1 MGGFANFGGYDDGAT
16 SDGYGSG
23 LFDSTVDY
31 SGAEY
36 IDDGA
41 SGTVDPG
48 SPIQLD
54 YTDGET
60 DAGIYDQ
67 SIWGS
72 DFAQSY
78 SVNLAGNSETAPW
91 PEASYNISDNG
102 TGTATRDPSGVSH
115 PLNLPA
121 INSLLNAVG
130 KFGTGIASM

>member
-78 SVNLAGNSETAPW
+78 SGQPIGAAGSRVVGAAGGAGVTAPVYGR
-91 PEASYNISDNG
+91 PVQTSISKSNM
-102 TGTATRDPSGVSH
+102 TLILVVA
-115 PLNLPA
+115 
-121 INSLLNAVG
+121 
-130 KFGTGIASM
+130 